1 MPDSPPTNCVNLVT
15 RKLITTLCYST
26 NIIIYFNYYT
36 LFNLYSFQNL
46 GLQVENKLPIRLCRV
61 MMQILRLWICLVW
74 NFPFFLVT
82 PLYFISLTV
91 IFAALANT
99 CDKNLQELGLQKKK
113 KKLETMQKSIE
124 SLRITLFMVNGRF
137 KLNISLVSEWKTV
150 PNNSY
155 GLWLDIKLQ
164 KYFCMNTVKWL

>member
-1 MPDSPPTNCVNLVT
+1 MPDSPPTNCLNVVT

-26 NIIIYFNYYT
+26 NIIMYFYYYT

-46 GLQVENKLPIRLCRV
+46 GLQVENKQPIKLCRV
-61 MMQILRLWICLVW
+61 MMQILRQWICLVW

-82 PLYFISLTV
+82 PLYFISPTV

-113 KKLETMQKSIE
+113 KKILETMQKSIE
-124 SLRITLFMVNGRF
+124 SLRIMFMANGRL
-137 KLNISLVSEWKTV
+137 KLNISLVREWTGKNCTKL
-150 PNNSY
+150 NSY
-155 GLWLDIKLQ
+155 G
-164 KYFCMNTVKWL
+164 